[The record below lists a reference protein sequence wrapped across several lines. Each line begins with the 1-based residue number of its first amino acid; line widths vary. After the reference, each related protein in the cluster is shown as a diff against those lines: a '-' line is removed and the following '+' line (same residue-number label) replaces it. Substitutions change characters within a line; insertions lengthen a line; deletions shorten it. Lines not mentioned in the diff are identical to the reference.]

1 MVWSSPEEDMTF
13 TVRGMC
19 KHGELLHRRKTS
31 EAALK
36 AALKKARDLARMGC
50 YDVHIITPE
59 GRDYASSEFSDL
71 PGSPVAAG
79 RPILKTLTHP

>member
-1 MVWSSPEEDMTF
+1 MTF

-36 AALKKARDLARMGC
+36 KARELAVMGC

-59 GRDYASSEFSDL
+59 GRDYVSSEFGDL
-71 PGSPVAAG
+71 PRSHFTQRPAQKSQTYPSLAAHAG
-79 RPILKTLTHP
+79 RLRR

>member
-1 MVWSSPEEDMTF
+1 MSF

-19 KHGELLHRRKTS
+19 KHGELMHRRKTS

-36 AALKKARDLARMGC
+36 KARELARTGC

-59 GRDYASSEFSDL
+59 GRDYASSEFGDL
-71 PGSPVAAG
+71 PRSPVAQ
-79 RPILKTLTHP
+79 RPVQRSHPFP